1 MAYDQ
6 KKIVEALRAFE
17 RGEIVVVMDDD
28 GRENEGDLIVAAVH
42 CTPEKMAFIVRHTS
56 GIVCAP
62 MPREEAKRL
71 NLAPMVADNDAPHS
85 TAFTVSVDFK
95 HGTTTGISAEDRTL
109 TVRNLA
115 NGNVG
120 AADFVRP
127 GHIFPLVAREGG
139 VLMRSG
145 HTEAAVDL
153 CKLAG
158 LPPVGVICELVN
170 DDGTVMRGPQVQA
183 FAEQHGLRQVSVA
196 DLIAYRQRQ
205 ETLIERIGNFEV
217 ETPAGMARAHTYM
230 LPWETMHH
238 LAVVFGDIRDGV
250 DIPVRLHI
258 EDVVQ
263 DVFGGR
269 SRLDE
274 IMSSMAAE
282 GRGVIVYLRQGSVGV
297 GHKDRNRPA
306 ITDAESHEEALRRER
321 EWREVGLGAQ
331 ILRDL
336 GISSIRLLT
345 SRERHY
351 VGLEGFGIEI
361 AATEIIDTD

>member
-17 RGEIVVVMDDD
+17 RGEIVVVTDDD

-56 GIVCAP
+56 GIVCTP

-95 HGTTTGISAEDRTL
+95 HGTTTGISADDRTL

-120 AADFVRP
+120 ASDFVRP

-170 DDGTVMRGPQVQA
+170 DDGSVMRGPQVSA

-205 ETLIERIGNFEV
+205 ETLIRRLESFEI
-217 ETPAGMARAHTYM
+217 ETPAGKARAHIYT
-230 LPWETMHH
+230 LPWETMQH
-238 LAVVFGDIRDGV
+238 LAIVFGDIRDGV

-258 EDVVQ
+258 EDVVA
-263 DVFGGR
+263 DVFG
-269 SRLDE
+269 SQAQLAS
-274 IMSSMAAE
+274 IMSGMAE
-282 GRGVIVYLRQGSVGV
+282 KGRGVIVYLRQGSVGV
-297 GHKDRNRPA
+297 GGSGRNRPA
-306 ITDAESHEEALRRER
+306 HGEALEAHEEALRREN

-336 GISSIRLLT
+336 GMSSIRLVT

-351 VGLEGFGIEI
+351 IGLEGFGIEI
-361 AATEIIDTD
+361 AATEIL